1 MNQFI
6 NGINADGRDEISE
19 EVFLTFANFRGYT
32 RPAGALFLESE
43 NHSLVARLLTSI
55 QLSHERFQSF
65 RTKIF

>member
-32 RPAGALFLESE
+32 RPSWSSFPGKREPFSRCP
-43 NHSLVARLLTSI
+43 S
-55 QLSHERFQSF
+55 SH
-65 RTKIF
+65 